1 MILKNLVLLFIL
13 SSHLCCA
20 LLAHK
25 RDKDNDAQNLIV
37 KTWNGKVRGTS
48 YYIDANLN
56 LVNKESPL
64 VNSRVNAWLGI
75 PFAEKP
81 LGNLRFKRAKRVRS
95 WRPNVLNTTQLP
107 NTCFQL
113 RDTLIPNFEG
123 VEMWNPNTP
132 VSEDCLYLNIW
143 TPGSNRK
150 GASHKKIPVLVCVIY
165 TLYIIGKLFYF
176 YESFFLKTILGQNE
190 TSIGEKRLFSWDSP

>member
-1 MILKNLVLLFIL
+1 MILKNFVLL
-13 SSHLCCA
+13 SHLFCV
-20 LLAHK
+20 LFAHK
-25 RDKDNDAQNLIV
+25 RDRDNDAENLIV

-48 YYIDANLN
+48 YYLDENLN

-81 LGNLRFKRAKRVRS
+81 LGNLRFKRAKRVRN

-107 NTCFQL
+107 NTCFQQ
-113 RDTLIPNFEG
+113 RDMLIPNFGG

-150 GASHKKIPVLVCVIY
+150 GASHKKVPVLVCVIY
-165 TLYIIGKLFYF
+165 FIHYREIILILRVLKKTFWAKMKVLY
-176 YESFFLKTILGQNE
+176 EIL
-190 TSIGEKRLFSWDSP
+190 

>member
-1 MILKNLVLLFIL
+1 MTLKNLVLLFIL

-25 RDKDNDAQNLIV
+25 RDKDNNAQNLIV

-81 LGNLRFKRAKRVRS
+81 LGNFRFKRAKRVRS

-165 TLYIIGKLFYF
+165 TLDIIGKLFYF
-176 YESFFLKTILGQNE
+176 
-190 TSIGEKRLFSWDSP
+190 